1 MENILLIGKD
11 PRLGYLKLLLDADG
25 FPTNHISESPTD
37 AETAAPRVKEEDISL
52 RRAAAHA
59 GSIIGPTPFSRLG
72 RLWNRPAFSR
82 SCVRGK
88 NCSAAV
94 FPNKC
99 KGRQRLQELLCM
111 ILCRWKRSPSR
122 IP

>member
-1 MENILLIGKD
+1 MIQKNDRYGAPYQGGRQGGTRGGSYQGGQRGNGPQNG
-11 PRLGYLKLLLDADG
+11 PRGGRDYAPPEPIKPLPMPAASSAPL
-25 FPTNHISESPTD
+25 HSP
-37 AETAAPRVKEEDISL
+37 AW
-52 RRAAAHA
+52 
-59 GSIIGPTPFSRLG
+59 G